1 MAFTHPFMNHSQPAP
16 PGALEAAVLA
26 ALDARGLLSSAELQ
40 VAVGKSQPTLS
51 RALQRLGSD
60 VVAFGQGRSTRYGRL
75 APILGLPARQPLW
88 WTDAAGRT
96 ERWGTL
102 SLLGGQRVLV
112 EAVSG
117 RQWLAE
123 RGLPWF
129 LAPLRL
135 QGFLGRLCARSPA
148 LQHLGDD
155 PERWSIEQQLFAVLR
170 QVHDAPG
177 ALTLGDITGEL
188 VPDAPAETGA
198 RAAHYDSLAADIA
211 RGLPAHSSAGGEQ
224 PKFLTAL
231 ASPTDPLDVAWLIVK
246 FSPPRSTPYGER
258 WHDLLHAEALA
269 LATLA
274 EAGEPVARCR
284 AIESPTRTYLESLRF
299 DRVGLAGRRHV
310 VALDAVHEA
319 FVGGPLQ
326 HWAATADALAAQRRL
341 SADDA
346 ARVRLWRAFGRL
358 IGNTDM
364 HFGNLSLWCDDPAA
378 GRFALAPCY
387 DMLPMAYKPDAHR
400 DALGLM
406 PLPEI
411 HPTLSEA
418 GAWPQASQLAL
429 KFWQRV
435 AVHASISTPFRGVAA
450 ENARRIAAA

>member
-1 MAFTHPFMNHSQPAP
+1 MNRPPTEPF
-16 PGALEAAVLA
+16 GALEAAVLA
-26 ALDARGLLSSAELQ
+26 ALDARGLLSSVELQ
-40 VAVGKSQPTLS
+40 AAVGKSQPTLS
-51 RALQRLGSD
+51 RALHRLDGE
-60 VVAFGQGRSTRYGRL
+60 VAAFGQGRSTRYGRL

-102 SLLGGQRVLV
+102 SLLGGQRVLA
-112 EAVSG
+112 ESAEG
-117 RQWLAE
+117 GQWLAE

-135 QGFLGRLCARSPA
+135 QGFLGRLWARSPA

-155 PERWSIEQQLFAVLR
+155 PERWSVEQQLFAMLS

-177 ALTLGDITGEL
+177 AFTLGDVRGEL
-188 VPDAPAETGA
+188 IPDAPAETAA
-198 RAAHYDSLAADIA
+198 RAAHYDHLAADVA

-224 PKFLTAL
+224 PKFLTAVT
-231 ASPTDPLDVAWLIVK
+231 SPTDARDVAWLIVK
-246 FSPPRSTPYGER
+246 FSPPRGTPYGER

-284 AIESPTRTYLESLRF
+284 AIQSPTRTYLESLRF
-299 DRVGLAGRRHV
+299 DRLGLAGRRHV
-310 VALDAVHEA
+310 VALDAAHEA

-326 HWAATADALAAQRRL
+326 HWAATADALAATRRL

-358 IGNTDM
+358 IGNSDM
-364 HFGNLSLWCDDPAA
+364 HFGNLGLWADDPAG

-400 DALGLM
+400 EALGLM
-406 PLPEI
+406 PLPEVQ
-411 HPTLSEA
+411 PTLPDA
-418 GAWPQASQLAL
+418 GVWPQARQLAL
-429 KFWQRV
+429 GFWQRV
-435 AVHASISTPFRGVAA
+435 AAHAAISAPFRRVAA
-450 ENARRIAAA
+450 ENARRIGAA